1 MVHML
6 EDVHLKLDP
15 NRHDSP
21 TPEFQKFFDLLKALE
36 EPLHGHTEIIIL
48 EFVTWLMAIKS
59 KFAFSINYYKE
70 LMYLISGILPM
81 SHKVPKDMS

>member
-1 MVHML
+1 MTQLEVDDNEYVDRMVHML

-15 NRHDSP
+15 NHHDSP

-48 EFVTWLMAIKS
+48 EFVT
-59 KFAFSINYYKE
+59 
-70 LMYLISGILPM
+70 
-81 SHKVPKDMS
+81 